1 MKGPAYAITG
11 RVTWGRCSAV
21 CDTTVSLARV
31 QSPTLAVN
39 TFCVFGVTEY
49 RVALLLLCA
58 VGADILVPRLKRV
71 FRCGRDDR
79 VRGDR
84 LVVIGGSG
92 RPVVVSS
99 ECPVGGV
106 VKTVGAGKR
115 PTIDK
120 QEHGQSILFP

>member
-1 MKGPAYAITG
+1 M
-11 RVTWGRCSAV
+11 
-21 CDTTVSLARV
+21 SLARV

-49 RVALLLLCA
+49 RAALLLPCG

-71 FRCGRDDR
+71 LRCGRDHR

-99 ECPVGGV
+99 ECPDGGV
-106 VKTVGAGKR
+106 VNTFGAGELLTNNGRSKAN
-115 PTIDK
+115 PSYSLD
-120 QEHGQSILFP
+120 